1 MSMSSFVRIGRVTP
15 KAPLVRCM
23 SQYIPGRKGYAPGF
37 EAPEGT
43 REEPKLANK
52 RRDLLHSLPSH
63 LGKSTNAN
71 YASPKKQ
78 FRHELK
84 ETRFRYAQELLDKEH
99 AKRAASAEKAAVTEQ
114 KSAQLKHLHE
124 QEKLEAKQHEE
135 EVLELLSIKDAKV
148 TGIEHRRQQRTE
160 NRLALEEAQRNTR
173 RKHLLKL
180 YSTTDQ
186 FVTLDNLDEKV
197 DSVLSPGGRSF
208 HDSLNELMQNSNL
221 VQKEIEQRKAQI
233 KEVMGL

>member
-1 MSMSSFVRIGRVTP
+1 MLSFASIGRFSQ

-43 REEPKLANK
+43 REEPKLVSK
-52 RRDLLHSLPSH
+52 RRDPLHSLPSH
-63 LGKSTNAN
+63 LGKSTTAS
-71 YASPKKQ
+71 YSSPKQQ

-84 ETRFRYAQELLDKEH
+84 QARFRYAQELLDKEH
-99 AKRAASAEKAAVTEQ
+99 AKRAASAEKRAATEQ
-114 KSAQLKHLHE
+114 HSAQLKQQHE
-124 QEKLEAKQHEE
+124 QEKKEAKQHEE
-135 EVLELLSIKDAKV
+135 EVLDMLSIKDAKV
-148 TGIEHRRQQRTE
+148 AGIEHRRQQRTE

-180 YSTTDQ
+180 YTTTDQ

-197 DSVLSPGGRSF
+197 DAVLSPGGRSF
-208 HDSLNELMQNSNL
+208 HDSLNELMQNSSL
-221 VQKEIEQRKAQI
+221 VHKEIEQRKAQI